1 MKKLIAIRGFC
12 LLTVAMF
19 LILTVQAHA
28 NVITNGG
35 FESGDF
41 SGWSKVNVGNWY
53 DSTDKVTSNESGIV
67 GPEEGNYFATFS
79 NWDYQGDA
87 GITQTASTTPGQTY
101 LLSFWFID
109 TGGIAEKS
117 HFEITWNGN
126 LLRDFSN
133 ENVPSW
139 TNYTFSVTGTG
150 SDVVT
155 FMGYDDAWN
164 GLDNISLTPT
174 TIPAPGAILLGS
186 IGVGLVG
193 WLRRRRTL

>member
-1 MKKLIAIRGFC
+1 MKKLIAIRGLC
-12 LLTVAMF
+12 LFTVAMF

-41 SGWSKVNVGNWY
+41 SGWSKINWTSY
-53 DSTDKVTSNESGIV
+53 DYVTTGIV
-67 GPEEGNYFATFS
+67 GIAPEEGSYFAVLS
-79 NWDYQGDA
+79 NTETQGLG
-87 GITQTASTTPGQTY
+87 GITQTVSTASGQTY
-101 LLSFWFID
+101 LLSCWFANNLG
-109 TGGIAEKS
+109 TPNE
-117 HFEITWNGN
+117 FEVNWNSN
-126 LLRDFSN
+126 VLLDLVNSDKQ
-133 ENVPSW
+133 PW

-150 SDVVT
+150 SDVIT
-155 FMGYDDAWN
+155 FMGSQTPNWN

-186 IGVGLVG
+186 IGVGFVG